1 MKDAARRGETKDA
14 AGGEMKNAAR
24 GGNRQESAGHD
35 EIVVMGRIQG
45 PYGIKGLLKARAFT
59 QAPEALLDYRSWW
72 LEARDGTWHER
83 KVVSARLHSDSI
95 VVDVEGLADRETA
108 AAWRGAL
115 IGVPR
120 SALPELRRGEFYWAD
135 LVGFVVEN
143 RGGEQLGS
151 VRGVLES
158 SAHPVLQVEGGDGRE
173 RMIPMVSA
181 YVDSIDAVG
190 KRIVVDW
197 GLDY

>member
-1 MKDAARRGETKDA
+1 M
-14 AGGEMKNAAR
+14 
-24 GGNRQESAGHD
+24 RQEAAASD
-35 EIVVMGRIQG
+35 EMVVMGRIQG
-45 PYGIKGLLKARAFT
+45 PYGIKGSLKARAFT
-59 QAPEALLDYRSWW
+59 QEPEALLDYPSWW
-72 LEARDGTWHER
+72 LEGRDGTWHER
-83 KVVSARLHSDSI
+83 KVISARVHSDSI
-95 VVDVEGLADRETA
+95 VADIEGLADRETA

-120 SALPELRRGEFYWAD
+120 AALPKLRRGEFYWAD
-135 LVGFVVEN
+135 LVGFTVEN

-173 RMIPMVSA
+173 RMIPVVA
-181 YVDSIDAVG
+181 AHVDSIDPAN
-190 KRIVVDW
+190 KRIVVNW